1 MFHVILFVRI
11 HWTLN
16 FRPHRAGEGN
26 LLTKGTKPRRIKK
39 QSNELAQSLFDF
51 DPNIPEDCVRL
62 WLICQPGK
70 KKRMMLDWLFDWS
83 CWDEVGAVCTPC
95 RPTECFRR
103 RQSRYQLAVS
113 TRSQLRIKALLRKKL
128 FKLQRRDR
136 PQEAKSIPVTA
147 VVPYSTAY
155 M

>member
-1 MFHVILFVRI
+1 
-11 HWTLN
+11 
-16 FRPHRAGEGN
+16 
-26 LLTKGTKPRRIKK
+26 
-39 QSNELAQSLFDF
+39 
-51 DPNIPEDCVRL
+51 
-62 WLICQPGK
+62 
-70 KKRMMLDWLFDWS
+70 
-83 CWDEVGAVCTPC
+83 VCTPC

-113 TRSQLRIKALLRKKL
+113 TRSQLRIKALPRKKL

-155 M
+155 TYVDGGNCRRKTTARRLYRLTLYDAFTANELRGVIRVTWGLGPTLVI